1 MSPSAATISARDTL
15 TATAAPHAAVGPDP
29 SAKDLARDAQA
40 GSLRAFTR
48 LVESHERRVFAFL
61 ARRTRS
67 SADAEEMT
75 QETFLRAWKSLPRYD
90 PNRPFATW
98 LFTIAARIATDALR
112 HQIVAREQP
121 LPDDPREQGA
131 DRDADRRLGNEAWIA
146 AGEVL
151 NERQHVA
158 IWLRYVE
165 NMQPADIAQ
174 VLGVTGPTARIILHR
189 ARRAIAKS
197 LAERGLTPAGYNAA
211 ADDDGGDA

>member
-1 MSPSAATISARDTL
+1 MTPVAAQAVDRNAR
-15 TATAAPHAAVGPDP
+15 ARSAAPHTAAESER
-29 SAKDLARDAQA
+29 SAEDLARDAQA

-48 LVESHERRVFAFL
+48 LVELHERRVFAFL

-90 PNRPFATW
+90 PGRPFATW
-98 LFTIAARIATDALR
+98 LFTIAARIATDAQR
-112 HQIVAREQP
+112 HQIVAREQAMP
-121 LPDDPREQGA
+121 KNPREARA

-165 NMQPADIAQ
+165 NMQPADIAH
-174 VLGVTGPTARIILHR
+174 VLGVTGPTARIILFR
-189 ARRAIAKS
+189 ARQAIAKA
-197 LAERGLTPAGYNAA
+197 LAERGLAPPGYNA
-211 ADDDGGDA
+211 DVDGGAA

>member
-1 MSPSAATISARDTL
+1 MSPAAAQAVERESPAR
-15 TATAAPHAAVGPDP
+15 AAAPHAAAGTEP
-29 SAKDLARDAQA
+29 SAEDLARDAQA

-48 LVESHERRVFAFL
+48 LVETHERRVFAFL

-67 SADAEEMT
+67 AADAEEMT

-90 PNRPFATW
+90 PARPFATW

-112 HQIVAREQP
+112 RQIVARERS
-121 LPDDPREQGA
+121 LPEDSRELGA
-131 DRDADRRLGNEAWIA
+131 DREVDRRLGNEAWIA

-165 NMQPADIAQ
+165 NMQPADIAH
-174 VLGVTGPTARIILHR
+174 VLGVTGPTARIILFR
-189 ARRAIAKS
+189 ARQAIAKA
-197 LAERGLTPAGYNAA
+197 LAERGLTPPGYNAGA
-211 ADDDGGDA
+211 EDDGGEA

>member
-1 MSPSAATISARDTL
+1 MSPSAATITARDALAT
-15 TATAAPHAAVGPDP
+15 TAAPHAAAGAEP
-29 SAKDLARDAQA
+29 SAEDLARDAQA

-48 LVESHERRVFAFL
+48 LVETHERRVFAFL

-67 SADAEEMT
+67 AADAEEMT

-90 PNRPFATW
+90 PDRPFATW

-112 HQIVAREQP
+112 HQIVAREQAMAE
-121 LPDDPREQGA
+121 DPREARA

-146 AGEVL
+146 AGQVL

-174 VLGVTGPTARIILHR
+174 VLGVTGPTARIILFR
-189 ARRAIAKS
+189 ARQAIAKA
-197 LAERGLTPAGYNAA
+197 LAERGLTPPGYNADA
-211 ADDDGGDA
+211 EDDGGEA

>member
-1 MSPSAATISARDTL
+1 MTPVAAQAVDRNARARSAEPH
-15 TATAAPHAAVGPDP
+15 TAAEPER
-29 SAKDLARDAQA
+29 SAEDLARDAQA

-48 LVESHERRVFAFL
+48 LVELHERRVFAFL

-67 SADAEEMT
+67 AADAEEMT

-90 PNRPFATW
+90 PGRPFATW

-112 HQIVAREQP
+112 HQIVAREQA
-121 LPDDPREQGA
+121 LPEDPREQQA

-165 NMQPADIAQ
+165 NMQPADIAH
-174 VLGVTGPTARIILHR
+174 VLGVTGPTARIILFR
-189 ARRAIAKS
+189 ARQAIAKA
-197 LAERGLTPAGYNAA
+197 LAERGLTPPGYNAGA
-211 ADDDGGDA
+211 EDDGGEA